1 MVVLHAE
8 TFVKPLD
15 LLRLHSSWVV
25 YFDEVARARSIRAA
39 ARRLNVAPSAISRQ
53 IRDLEATLGETLL
66 ERVPRGLRLTAAGEY
81 VAEHARQVLHDLERM
96 RGAIEDLRGLRRGSV
111 AIATVEGAAVDLLP
125 RVVTALRSSHP
136 HLSFDCRVAG
146 SDDAMKLLQAGEADI
161 AVTFHPEPAARI
173 RHLIAVPLPM
183 GAIVAPEHALA
194 ARSRIRLQDLVDM
207 PLVLPDASVH
217 TRAVLDRLLHKSS
230 LDLRPFATSTSLEFM
245 RAIARLGAG
254 IAFQTPVGLERELA
268 EGSLRFV
275 PLVEPGLEPPKLT
288 VSVSTA
294 RPPGFAAATAAEAIC
309 AAVGRLLDV

>member
-1 MVVLHAE
+1 
-8 TFVKPLD
+8 VKHLE

-25 YFDEVARARSIRAA
+25 YFNEVARSRSIRAA

-96 RGAIEDLRGLRRGSV
+96 GGAIEDLRGLRRGNI

-125 RVVTALRSSHP
+125 RVVAALRLSHP
-136 HLSFDCRVAG
+136 HLGFDCRIAG
-146 SDDAMKLLQAGEADI
+146 SGDVMRLLQAGEADV
-161 AVTFHPEPAARI
+161 AVSFQAEPVPRI
-173 RHLIAVPLPM
+173 RHLIAVPLPI
-183 GAIVAPEHALA
+183 GAVVAPGHPLA
-194 ARSRIRLQDLVDM
+194 GRKKIRLQDLVGM

-217 TRAVLDRLLHKSS
+217 TRALLDRLIQPSS
-230 LDLRPFATSTSLEFM
+230 LDLRPFVTSTSLEFM

-254 IAFQTPVGLERELA
+254 IAFQTPVGLERELN

-288 VSVSTA
+288 VSVSAA
-294 RPPGFAAATAAEAIC
+294 RQPGVAAATAAEAIR
-309 AAVGRLLDV
+309 AAVAALLEI